1 MSGRWWSIHGS
12 RGWWFDVKEEL
23 EYRRMVEAVGWNP
36 SHMVVARSFWQRFRG
51 LLGWASQA
59 TVLWVPSC
67 FRIAHR
73 STPSECA
80 DGSTSCFSTPIAAYC
95 CAVKT

>member
-36 SHMVVARSFWQRFRG
+36 SHMVVARS
-51 LLGWASQA
+51 
-59 TVLWVPSC
+59 C